1 MANMEF
7 SILLQILVS
16 GLLTGLI
23 FALIAVGLTLVWGV
37 MDVLNFAHGEFLMLA
52 MFISFWMFSL
62 WSIDPLWSL
71 PVSVAALF
79 ATGLLT
85 YHLIIKRVLNAPGLT
100 ALLATFGLS
109 ILIKNLA
116 QFFWTPDFRH
126 IQGAILSEKTLSF
139 FNIHLSLAEV
149 VAAGGSGLITYLIYY
164 LIFKTKTGRAI
175 RATALDRDTAL
186 LMGINIDRVFAFT
199 FGLGGACVGV
209 AGALLMNF
217 YYVFPS
223 VGSLF
228 GILAFV
234 TVALGGFGNITGAF
248 VAGIIIGVVE
258 TAGGVFISPV
268 FKYTVVFVMYL
279 IIISIRPKGLFGW

>member
-1 MANMEF
+1 MEF
-7 SILLQILVS
+7 DLLLQILVS
-16 GLLTGLI
+16 GLLMGLI
-23 FALIAVGLTLVWGV
+23 FALIAVGLTLIWGV
-37 MDVLNFAHGEFLMLA
+37 LDILNFAHGEFLMLA

-62 WSIDPLWSL
+62 WKIDPLWSM
-71 PVSVAALF
+71 PITVAVLF
-79 ATGLLT
+79 ALGVLT

-126 IQGAILSEKTLSF
+126 IQGAILSDKTLSF
-139 FNIHLSLAEV
+139 WGLNLSLPEV
-149 VAAGGSGLITYLIYY
+149 VAAAGSGLITYVIYR

-186 LMGINIDRVFAFT
+186 LMGINIDRVFALT

-248 VAGIIIGVVE
+248 VAGVLIGVVE
-258 TAGGVFISPV
+258 TAGGVFIAPV
-268 FKYTVVFVMYL
+268 FKYTVVFAMYL
-279 IIISIRPKGLFGW
+279 VIILIRPKGLFGW

>member
-1 MANMEF
+1 MDF
-7 SILLQILVS
+7 DILLQIIVS
-16 GLLTGLI
+16 GLLMGLI

-37 MDVLNFAHGEFLMLA
+37 MDILNFAHGEFLMLA
-52 MFISFWMFSL
+52 MFITFWMFSL
-62 WSIDPLWSL
+62 WKIDPLWSI
-71 PVSVAALF
+71 PITVAALF
-79 ATGLLT
+79 AVGVLT
-85 YHLIIKRVLNAPGLT
+85 YRFIIKKVLNAPGLT

-126 IQGAILSEKTLSF
+126 IQGAILSDQALSF
-139 FNIHLSLAEV
+139 WGLNLSLAEV
-149 VAAGGSGLITYLIYY
+149 VAAGGSGLITFVIYY

-186 LMGINIDRVFAFT
+186 LMGINIDRIFALT

-223 VGSLF
+223 VGGLF

-248 VAGIIIGVVE
+248 LAGVIIGVVE
-258 TAGGVFISPV
+258 TAGGVFIAPV

-279 IIISIRPKGLFGW
+279 VVILIRPKGLFGW

>member
-1 MANMEF
+1 MDFE
-7 SILLQILVS
+7 IILQILVS
-16 GLLTGLI
+16 GLLMGLI

-37 MDVLNFAHGEFLMLA
+37 LDILNFAHGEFLMLA

-62 WSIDPLWSL
+62 WKIDPLWSI
-71 PVSVAALF
+71 PFTVAALF
-79 ATGLLT
+79 ATGVLT
-85 YHLIIKRVLNAPGLT
+85 YRLIIKRVLNAPGLT

-126 IQGAILSEKTLSF
+126 IQGAILSDKALSF
-139 FNIHLSLAEV
+139 WGLNLSLAEV
-149 VAAGGSGLITYLIYY
+149 VAAGGSGLITFVIYY

-186 LMGINIDRVFAFT
+186 LMGINIDRVFALT

-248 VAGIIIGVVE
+248 LAGVLIGVVE
-258 TAGGVFISPV
+258 TAGGVVIAPV

-279 IIISIRPKGLFGW
+279 VIILLRPKGLFGW

>member
-1 MANMEF
+1 MDLD
-7 SILLQILVS
+7 ILLQILVS
-16 GLLTGLI
+16 GLLMGLI
-23 FALIAVGLTLVWGV
+23 FALIAVGLTLIWGV

-52 MFISFWMFSL
+52 MYISFWMFSL
-62 WSIDPLWSL
+62 WHIDPLWSL
-71 PVSVAALF
+71 PISVAALF
-79 ATGLLT
+79 ATGVIT
-85 YHLIIKRVLNAPGLT
+85 YRLIIKKVLNAPGLT

-126 IQGAILSEKTLSF
+126 ISGVILSEKTL
-139 FNIHLSLAEV
+139 NILNLNLSLPEV
-149 VAAGGSGLITYLIYY
+149 VAAGGSGLITYVIYH
-164 LIFKTKTGRAI
+164 LIFKTKTGQAI
-175 RATALDRDTAL
+175 RAAALDRDTAL
-186 LMGINIDRVFAFT
+186 LMGINIDRIYALT

-209 AGALLMNF
+209 AGGLLMNF

-248 VAGIIIGVVE
+248 LAGVLIGVVE

-279 IIISIRPKGLFGW
+279 VIISIRPKGLFGW

>member
-1 MANMEF
+1 MDF
-7 SILLQILVS
+7 DIILQILVS
-16 GLLTGLI
+16 GLLMGLI
-23 FALIAVGLTLVWGV
+23 FALIAVGLTLIWGV
-37 MDVLNFAHGEFLMLA
+37 MDILNFAHGEFLMLA
-52 MFISFWMFSL
+52 MFITFWMFSL
-62 WSIDPLWSL
+62 WKIDPLWSI
-71 PVSVAALF
+71 PITVAALF
-79 ATGLLT
+79 ATGVIT
-85 YHLIIKRVLNAPGLT
+85 YRLIIKKVLNAPGLT

-116 QFFWTPDFRH
+116 QFFWSPDFRH
-126 IQGAILSEKTLSF
+126 IQGAILSDKALSF
-139 FNIHLSLAEV
+139 WGLNLSLAEV
-149 VAAGGSGLITYLIYY
+149 VAAGGSGLITFAIYY

-186 LMGINIDRVFAFT
+186 LMGINIDSVFALT

-248 VAGIIIGVVE
+248 LAGVLIGVVE
-258 TAGGVFISPV
+258 TAGGVFIAPV

-279 IIISIRPKGLFGW
+279 VIILIRPKGLVGW

>member
-1 MANMEF
+1 MDF
-7 SILLQILVS
+7 DIILQILAS
-16 GLLTGLI
+16 GVLMGLI
-23 FALIAVGLTLVWGV
+23 FALIAVGLTLIWGV
-37 MDVLNFAHGEFLMLA
+37 MDILNFAHGEFLMLA
-52 MFISFWMFSL
+52 MFITFWMFSL
-62 WSIDPLWSL
+62 WGIDPLWSI
-71 PVSVAALF
+71 PFCVAALF
-79 ATGLLT
+79 ATGVLT
-85 YHLIIKRVLNAPGLT
+85 YRLVIKKVLNAPGLT

-126 IQGAILSEKTLSF
+126 IQGAILSDHILSF
-139 FNIHLSLAEV
+139 WGLNLSLAEV
-149 VAAGGSGLITYLIYY
+149 VAAGGSGLITYAVYY

-186 LMGINIDRVFAFT
+186 LMGINIDKIFALT
-199 FGLGGACVGV
+199 FGLGGACLGV

-228 GILAFV
+228 TILAFV

-248 VAGIIIGVVE
+248 LAGILIGVVE
-258 TAGGVFISPV
+258 MAGGVFIAPV
-268 FKYTVVFVMYL
+268 FKYTVVFALYL
-279 IIISIRPKGLFGW
+279 VVILIRPKGLFGW